1 MRQPPHGPPAGPHA
15 EAPGGHAERPSL
27 GPPAEPLARL
37 DGLRGLMYPLA
48 VLLVVASLSG
58 IGWPG
63 LYAREVAIVRPALVA
78 QDAFNL
84 LVALPLLWV
93 ASKGMKA
100 GSVRSALVWLGT
112 LAYGVYSYAV
122 YAFNVQH
129 NALFLVYTA
138 LLALSTYGLLAGAL
152 AIPREALRV
161 SLAPRLEKWAG
172 AFMVGVGALFALVW
186 LLDIGMALAAGRP
199 PAITA
204 RYQIP
209 TFAPYV
215 LDLGFAL
222 PALIIGGLRL
232 MAHRT
237 SGRLLGGIMV
247 PMVVLMM
254 FQLGTGTAYQG
265 VLTGQMEW
273 GFLWL
278 FNGLGLVGLLVAA
291 GFFAR
296 GLAPT
301 RRMP

>member
-1 MRQPPHGPPAGPHA
+1 MPQDPTDRPQAEVPAGGVASPPLRA
-15 EAPGGHAERPSL
+15 TTAPVVL
-27 GPPAEPLARL
+27 LAGSGWL
-37 DGLRGLMYPLA
+37 LYPLA
-48 VLLVVASLSG
+48 ALLVVASSAGL
-58 IGWPG
+58 GWPG
-63 LYAREVAIVRPALVA
+63 LYAREVAVVRPALVA

-84 LVALPLLWV
+84 LVALPVLWV
-93 ASKGMKA
+93 AATGMKA
-100 GSVRSALVWLGT
+100 GSIRSACVWLGT
-112 LAYGVYSYAV
+112 LAYVVYSYAV

-138 LLALSTYGLLAGAL
+138 LLSLATYGLLTGAL
-152 AIPREALRV
+152 AVPRDALSA
-161 SLAPRLEKWAG
+161 SLAPKLEKGVG

-186 LLDIGMALAAGRP
+186 LLDIGMSLATGRP

-222 PALIIGGLRL
+222 PALIIGGVRL

-247 PMVVLMM
+247 PMIVLMM

-265 VLTGQMEW
+265 MRTGQMDW
-273 GFLWL
+273 GMLGL

-291 GFFAR
+291 RFFSR
-296 GLAPT
+296 GLPPASGAAAL
-301 RRMP
+301 

>member
-1 MRQPPHGPPAGPHA
+1 MANQYQEAASMGPPLNDPMGRPPA
-15 EAPGGHAERPSL
+15 EAPDEHA
-27 GPPAEPLARL
+27 GCPPVGSRRL
-37 DGLRGLMYPLA
+37 VYPLA
-48 VLLVVASLSG
+48 ALLVVASAAG
-58 IGWPG
+58 IGWPD
-63 LYAREVAIVRPALVA
+63 LYAREVAAVRPALIA

-84 LVALPLLWV
+84 LVALPLLVV
-93 ASKGMKA
+93 ASMGMRA
-100 GSVRSALVWLGT
+100 GSVRSALLSSGT
-112 LAYGVYSYAV
+112 LAYVVYSYAV

-138 LLALSTYGLLAGAL
+138 LLALATYGLIAGAL
-152 AIPREALRV
+152 AIPREALCV
-161 SLAPRLEKWAG
+161 SLAPRLEKWTG
-172 AFMVGVGALFALVW
+172 AFMVGVGALFAFVW
-186 LLDIGMALAAGRP
+186 LLDIGISLAAGRP

-204 RYQIP
+204 RYQVP

-232 MAHRT
+232 MAHRV

-273 GFLWL
+273 GFLGL

-291 GFFAR
+291 RLFS
-296 GLAPT
+296 LALPPAPG
-301 RRMP
+301 R